1 MQNFARRYK
10 IPIDHLGFEFEV
22 TDEEQDMKHKPVSS
36 HLRPVYTC
44 NFLCNFCR
52 TFQCNFCR
60 ARARDKNCKCK
71 LAAISVGFVAAIS
84 QRFRTCSKLDATW
97 RRFGGN
103 CSKDR
108 KGIAAKSLLVCTCD
122 KSCIGERDK
131 NCTKNRM
138 CKRAFKMS
146 NGLALMNLAEQP
158 RITIMA
164 IYRQF

>member
-1 MQNFARRYK
+1 MTTSSQCCRNIRAKPSAFLFSRPVNICFVKQNNVA
-10 IPIDHLGFEFEV
+10 
-22 TDEEQDMKHKPVSS
+22 
-36 HLRPVYTC
+36 LRPVYTC
-44 NFLCNFCR
+44 SFLCNFCR

-60 ARARDKNCKCK
+60 ARARNKNCKCK

-108 KGIAAKSLLVCTCD
+108 NGIAAKSLLVYTCD

-138 CKRAFKMS
+138 CKRAFRKEG
-146 NGLALMNLAEQP
+146 NTYLN
-158 RITIMA
+158 
-164 IYRQF
+164 